1 MKTFISFGVK
11 MSISKIFIVHPIS
24 MLWNFDKI
32 SINTVKYYSTYRYA
46 VEF

>member
-24 MLWNFDKI
+24 MLWNFDK
-32 SINTVKYYSTYRYA
+32 NVYKYCE
-46 VEF
+46 VLFNL